1 MTSFYLTLLRFLK
14 EFKRSLGDP
23 EFRAIF
29 VALVTLLISGA
40 IIYSAE
46 EGWTVIDSLYFCV
59 MTLST
64 VGQGELH
71 PTTNLSKLFTILY
84 VVVGE
89 GAGTVGTWRRRC
101 PATIERSC
109 GARSA
114 LQDVLTRL
122 ADMQIQSHCANY
134 ERPLQ
139 VSA

>member
-84 VVVGE
+84 VVVG
-89 GAGTVGTWRRRC
+89 VGLFLAFVVKLVGQRGRRHGRDLEEKV
-101 PATIERSC
+101 PS
-109 GARSA
+109 
-114 LQDVLTRL
+114 D
-122 ADMQIQSHCANY
+122 D
-134 ERPLQ
+134 
-139 VSA
+139 